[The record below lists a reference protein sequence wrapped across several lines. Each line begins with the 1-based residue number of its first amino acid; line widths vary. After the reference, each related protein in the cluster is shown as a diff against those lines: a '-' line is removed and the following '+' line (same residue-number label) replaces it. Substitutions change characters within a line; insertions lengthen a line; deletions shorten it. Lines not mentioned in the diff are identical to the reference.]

1 MSELLQFI
9 KQFSFAKF
17 QSGFKE
23 KIRQIQSTN
32 NSMSLRNSSRSINR
46 LLAPSLVIAMFATF
60 TYLGMKVLQNPSFI
74 MDKEIHQTLSISD
87 DQKFDQSK
95 SLFGDI
101 QLATQNVL
109 LRGIVITSDSS
120 KALLDGFAIFEI
132 NGKSSNAISI
142 GETVG
147 NGITLKSIRQDSVIV
162 SYLGQEIEYPLT
174 ISKINLNKIPANLN

>member
-9 KQFSFAKF
+9 KQFSFAKLE
-17 QSGFKE
+17 S
-23 KIRQIQSTN
+23 IN
-32 NSMSLRNSSRSINR
+32 NSMSLSNSSRSINR
-46 LLAPSLVIAMFATF
+46 FLAPSLVIAIFATLTF
-60 TYLGMKVLQNPSFI
+60 LGMKVLQTPSLI
-74 MDKEIHQTLSISD
+74 MNKELHQILLIPD
-87 DQKFDQSK
+87 DQKLNQSK

-120 KALLDGFAIFEI
+120 KTLLDGFAIFEI

-147 NGITLKSIRQDSVIV
+147 NGITLKSIRHDSVTV

-174 ISKINLNKIPANLN
+174 ISKSNLNKIPANLN